1 MHTSLSHRRLLAT
14 ISFFLFLFVS
24 CAGRILYI
32 KFFKSK
38 YLSRIA
44 DQQHNLYVEL
54 ESPRGTIYD
63 RDMKPQAFN
72 LPCDSLYAS
81 PRQIKDKEK
90 AVQALRGILGLDY
103 GYLKGRLSRDKGFV
117 WVSRKLAPEKVR
129 AIKSLKLKGL
139 DFIRESKRCYP
150 NKGMASQEI
159 GFAGLDNTG
168 LEGIEL
174 AYNDYL
180 KGEPGWAQ
188 VLRDSRQNRLLWE
201 KMILPKDGADIVL
214 TIDEFIQFV
223 AERELERAYKT
234 FRAKGAS
241 VIVMNPHTGEILAMA
256 NRPGYDPNHP
266 QSASLDSRRN
276 RAICD
281 MFEPGSVFKIVTAS
295 AALEEKR
302 FNETDRFF
310 CENGAYRVANHILH
324 DHHPH
329 GWLTFSGVFAESSNI
344 GTTKIAQ
351 GLGAEA
357 VYKYASAFGFG
368 RTLGIDIAGE
378 IPGVLKEPK
387 VWSKTSIGAVPIGQ
401 EVGVTALQ
409 LAGAI
414 SVIANGGVLMRPY
427 IVKAIQGA
435 DGEVIKEFEPQLIR
449 KVISPE
455 TAERVRDILV
465 MVTEEGTG
473 KSARVEDFKT
483 AGKTGTAQKIE
494 ANGAYSHS
502 KYTAS
507 FIGFAPADDP
517 LIAVVVIVDEPRP
530 AYFGGVVAAPVFKR
544 IAQDA
549 VKYFKLRKESN
560 AIGEIAKKD

>member
-1 MHTSLSHRRLLAT
+1 
-14 ISFFLFLFVS
+14 
-24 CAGRILYI
+24 
-32 KFFKSK
+32 
-38 YLSRIA
+38 
-44 DQQHNLYVEL
+44 
-54 ESPRGTIYD
+54 
-63 RDMKPQAFN
+63 MKPQAFN

-90 AVQALRGILGLDY
+90 AVQALREILGLDY
-103 GYLKGRLSRDKGFV
+103 GYLKNRLSKDKGFV
-117 WVSRKLAPEKVR
+117 WVSRKLAPENVR

-150 NKGMASQEI
+150 NKSLASQEI

-241 VIVMNPHTGEILAMA
+241 VIVMNPHTGEVLAMA

-302 FNETDRFF
+302 FNEADRFF

-351 GLGAEA
+351 GLGADA

-378 IPGVLKEPK
+378 IPGG
-387 VWSKTSIGAVPIGQ
+387 I
-401 EVGVTALQ
+401 
-409 LAGAI
+409 
-414 SVIANGGVLMRPY
+414 
-427 IVKAIQGA
+427 
-435 DGEVIKEFEPQLIR
+435 
-449 KVISPE
+449 
-455 TAERVRDILV
+455 
-465 MVTEEGTG
+465 EGTEG
-473 KSARVEDFKT
+473 LVQDFYRRR
-483 AGKTGTAQKIE
+483 
-494 ANGAYSHS
+494 AYRPGGRG
-502 KYTAS
+502 Y
-507 FIGFAPADDP
+507 G
-517 LIAVVVIVDEPRP
+517 LAVSQRHIRDR
-530 AYFGGVVAAPVFKR
+530 
-544 IAQDA
+544 
-549 VKYFKLRKESN
+549 
-560 AIGEIAKKD
+560 

>member
-1 MHTSLSHRRLLAT
+1 M
-14 ISFFLFLFVS
+14 
-24 CAGRILYI
+24 
-32 KFFKSK
+32 
-38 YLSRIA
+38 
-44 DQQHNLYVEL
+44 
-54 ESPRGTIYD
+54 RGTIYD

-90 AVQALRGILGLDY
+90 AIQALREILGLDY
-103 GYLKGRLSRDKGFV
+103 GYLKNRLSKDKGFV

-150 NKGMASQEI
+150 NKSLASQEI

-241 VIVMNPHTGEILAMA
+241 VIVMNPHTGEVLAMA

-302 FNETDRFF
+302 FNEADRFF

-351 GLGAEA
+351 GLGADA

-409 LAGAI
+409 LASAI

-435 DGEVIKEFEPQLIR
+435 DGGLIKEFEPQVIR

-465 MVTEEGTG
+465 MATEEGTG

-494 ANGAYSHS
+494 PNGAYSHS
-502 KYTAS
+502 KYIAS

-517 LIAVVVIVDEPRP
+517 LIAVVVTVDEPRP

-549 VKYFKLRKESN
+549 IKYLKLQKTSN
-560 AIGEIAKKD
+560 AITEIAKKD

>member
-14 ISFFLFLFVS
+14 IFFFLFLFVS
-24 CAGRILYI
+24 CALRILYI

-38 YLSRIA
+38 YLSNIA
-44 DQQHNLYVEL
+44 EAQHNLYVEL
-54 ESPRGTIYD
+54 ESLRGTIYD
-63 RDMKPQAFN
+63 RNMKPQAFN

-81 PRQIKDKEK
+81 PRQINNKEK
-90 AVQALRGILGLDY
+90 IVKALSEVLGLED
-103 GYLKGRLSRDKGFV
+103 GYLKNRLSRDKGFV
-117 WVSRKLAPEKVR
+117 WIGRKLAPEKVR
-129 AIKSLKLKGL
+129 AVKALKLKGL

-150 NKGMASQEI
+150 NKSLASQEI

-188 VLRDSRQNRLLWE
+188 VLRDSRQNKLLWE
-201 KMILPKDGADIVL
+201 KMTLPKDGADIVL

-266 QSASLDSRRN
+266 QAASLDSRRN

-302 FNETDRFF
+302 FNEADRFF

-329 GWLTFSGVFAESSNI
+329 GWLTFSGVFSESSNI

-351 GLGAEA
+351 ALGPDV

-409 LAGAI
+409 LASAI

-435 DGEVIKEFEPQLIR
+435 QGEVIKEFEPQIIR
-449 KVISPE
+449 KVISLQ

-465 MVTEEGTG
+465 MATEKGTG

-483 AGKTGTAQKIE
+483 AGKTGTAQKIDP
-494 ANGAYSHS
+494 NGAYSHS
-502 KYTAS
+502 KYIAS

-517 LIAVVVIVDEPRP
+517 LIAVVVSVDEPRP
-530 AYFGGVVAAPVFKR
+530 YYFGGVVAAPVFKR

-549 VKYFKLRKESN
+549 VKYLKLRKESN
-560 AIGEIAKKD
+560 AIAELAKKD

>member
-38 YLSRIA
+38 YLSHIA

-54 ESPRGTIYD
+54 ESLRGTIYD

-90 AVQALRGILGLDY
+90 AIQSLREILGLDY
-103 GYLKGRLSRDKGFV
+103 GYLKSRLSKDKGFV
-117 WVSRKLAPEKVR
+117 WVSRKLAPENVR

-150 NKGMASQEI
+150 NKSLASQEI

-302 FNETDRFF
+302 FNEADRFF

-329 GWLTFSGVFAESSNI
+329 GWLTFSGVFVESSNI

-351 GLGAEA
+351 GLGADA

-409 LAGAI
+409 LASAI

-435 DGEVIKEFEPQLIR
+435 DGGLIKEFEPQVIR

-465 MVTEEGTG
+465 MATEEGTG

-494 ANGAYSHS
+494 PNGAYSHS
-502 KYTAS
+502 KYIAS

-517 LIAVVVIVDEPRP
+517 LIAVVVTVDEPRP

-549 VKYFKLRKESN
+549 IKYLKLRKTSN
-560 AIGEIAKKD
+560 AITEIAKKD